1 MALGASAGRIR
12 AEVLREG
19 AVLAA
24 VGLVLG
30 AGLAAALA
38 RLVRGLLFEVGPHD
52 LPTYGAVAGVLGFV
66 AVLAAFLPAW
76 RASRQDAMVALRAD

>member
-12 AEVLREG
+12 MEVLREG
-19 AVLAA
+19 AGLAL
-24 VGLVLG
+24 VGLVVG

-52 LPTYGAVAGVLGFV
+52 LPTYAAVAGVLAMV
-66 AVLAAFLPAW
+66 ALLAALLPAW
-76 RASRQDAMVALRAD
+76 RASRQDAVVALRSD